1 MSQAQNLYD
10 LLVLGSG
17 PAGSTAAIYAK
28 RAGLKVA
35 VLTGAQLGGQLTIT
49 PSIENFP
56 SYSSI
61 SGADLMSRMN
71 DQVNS
76 LKIDVKFNSV
86 EKIEKFNDF
95 FKLSLD
101 SSDEMFAKSVIIA
114 TGAKPRKLSV
124 PGEAEFF
131 GKGVSYCATCDGF
144 FFRKKDVV
152 VVGGGNT
159 ATEEAIFLSNI
170 ANSVTLVHR
179 RDSLRA
185 EKILVDQLM
194 QNEKIRVIWNTEIKE
209 IKGSSRVESLI
220 LYDKIEKREYD
231 FATNGLFVAVGY
243 SPNSNNFKD
252 FLEIDADGYIV
263 TQNTKTSVPG
273 IFAAGDIQDKFYKQ
287 AIIAAGSGAIAAIE
301 AKNWLQSLKF

>member
-86 EKIEKFNDF
+86 EKIEKFN
-95 FKLSLD
+95 
-101 SSDEMFAKSVIIA
+101 
-114 TGAKPRKLSV
+114 
-124 PGEAEFF
+124 
-131 GKGVSYCATCDGF
+131 
-144 FFRKKDVV
+144 
-152 VVGGGNT
+152 
-159 ATEEAIFLSNI
+159 EENKVLN
-170 ANSVTLVHR
+170 
-179 RDSLRA
+179 
-185 EKILVDQLM
+185 
-194 QNEKIRVIWNTEIKE
+194 
-209 IKGSSRVESLI
+209 
-220 LYDKIEKREYD
+220 
-231 FATNGLFVAVGY
+231 
-243 SPNSNNFKD
+243 
-252 FLEIDADGYIV
+252 
-263 TQNTKTSVPG
+263 
-273 IFAAGDIQDKFYKQ
+273 
-287 AIIAAGSGAIAAIE
+287 
-301 AKNWLQSLKF
+301 LKF